1 MNRSLIRTACLLLLT
16 GPSGPGCG
24 GIRGETPPSEPVE
37 YFLIV
42 TGDEVLRGVYADAHT
57 LYIARTL
64 APLGA
69 RCVGVTITP
78 DDIASIHRALDF
90 ASRRTPLILVTGG
103 LGPTDDDVTR
113 EALTRF
119 TGIPLYERPEALSA
133 MMLRFGVERAEDL
146 RANLRRQTLAPR
158 TGSFFPNPHGTAI
171 GLVFDDGER
180 VIAALPGP
188 PSELRPMV
196 VERLAPFLAE
206 RFGIRSPGATL
217 TLRFV
222 GIGES
227 NIDEVMHRHLTLPE
241 DLMISSLFD
250 LDRVDLTLSLP
261 GDTGEDRARL
271 KALRAELMR
280 YVGDHVYSD
289 DGATLEESVLRLL
302 EESGL
307 TLITAEM
314 GSGGGIAAGL
324 NQAEGVERVYSG
336 GFVVPNEYELD
347 EMLGRV
353 PEGEPADRPI
363 AGPSELKAFV
373 RAVCEKTRSDWGMVV
388 GRVVVEGDAR
398 HVLVAYGSARDGIDV
413 ERVALR
419 GRGGVAQ
426 ARLVNRC
433 LDLLRRKLEARMR
446 TGDRSE

>member
-1 MNRSLIRTACLLLLT
+1 
-16 GPSGPGCG
+16 
-24 GIRGETPPSEPVE
+24 
-37 YFLIV
+37 
-42 TGDEVLRGVYADAHT
+42 
-57 LYIARTL
+57 
-64 APLGA
+64 
-69 RCVGVTITP
+69 
-78 DDIASIHRALDF
+78 
-90 ASRRTPLILVTGG
+90 
-103 LGPTDDDVTR
+103 
-113 EALTRF
+113 
-119 TGIPLYERPEALSA
+119 
-133 MMLRFGVERAEDL
+133 
-146 RANLRRQTLAPR
+146 
-158 TGSFFPNPHGTAI
+158 
-171 GLVFDDGER
+171 
-180 VIAALPGP
+180 
-188 PSELRPMV
+188 
-196 VERLAPFLAE
+196 
-206 RFGIRSPGATL
+206 
-217 TLRFV
+217 
-222 GIGES
+222 
-227 NIDEVMHRHLTLPE
+227 
-241 DLMISSLFD
+241 
-250 LDRVDLTLSLP
+250 
-261 GDTGEDRARL
+261 
-271 KALRAELMR
+271 
-280 YVGDHVYSD
+280 
-289 DGATLEESVLRLL
+289 VLRLL